1 VHEDQRGKGYGR
13 SIMLAGEDECRRRGH
28 EYLDLNVYGDN
39 GIAIG
44 LYDSLGYVVTS
55 QQMRKTL

>member
-1 VHEDQRGKGYGR
+1 MPPPGVRVPRPDVFGT
-13 SIMLAGEDECRRRGH
+13 
-28 EYLDLNVYGDN
+28 N
-39 GIAIG
+39 GTAIG